1 MTAEVAIANGHAVAL
16 AADSAV
22 TIGGKKI
29 YNSAI
34 KLFSLSKIEPVG
46 IMIYGNSSL
55 LEVPWEIIIKT
66 CRLDIGANGFPT
78 LEEYGD
84 YFINYIKENQN
95 FFSQTSQE
103 NWIRFNVSGY
113 YGLIKS
119 ELIEKG
125 QSIFSSQGEIDLE
138 TTHKILES
146 LINEH
151 HDKLS
156 KMEKVIDDADD
167 FERKIKTKYKDFFK
181 KISNDIFQN
190 ISVNNRFTSKLNEI
204 ATFLFTRSI
213 FPVGTS
219 GIVIAGYGKKE
230 IFPSVLTYQI
240 EGFLEGKLN
249 IES

>member
-66 CRLDIGANGFPT
+66 CRFNIGAKGFLT

-84 YFINYIKENQN
+84 YFINYIKENQG

-103 NWIRFNVSGY
+103 NWMRSNISGY
-113 YGLIKS
+113 YGFIKN
-119 ELIEKG
+119 ELLEKG
-125 QSIFSSQGEIDLE
+125 QSIFSSQGEIDLK
-138 TTHKILES
+138 TTHDILES
-146 LINEH
+146 LITDH
-151 HDKLS
+151 HNKLS
-156 KMEKVIDDADD
+156 KMDKVIDDADN
-167 FERKIKTKYKDFFK
+167 FEKKIKTKYKDLFN
-181 KISNDIFQN
+181 KISNEIFQN
-190 ISVNNRFTSKLNEI
+190 ISINQKALD
-204 ATFLFTRSI
+204 
-213 FPVGTS
+213 
-219 GIVIAGYGKKE
+219 
-230 IFPSVLTYQI
+230 YQRD
-240 EGFLEGKLN
+240 
-249 IES
+249 